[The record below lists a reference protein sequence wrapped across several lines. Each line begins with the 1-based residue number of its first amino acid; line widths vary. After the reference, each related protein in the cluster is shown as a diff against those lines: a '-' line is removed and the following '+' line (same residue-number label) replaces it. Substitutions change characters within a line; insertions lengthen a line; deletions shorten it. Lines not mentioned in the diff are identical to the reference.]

1 MVAVALAAAAFRRI
15 GGNASLRPTM
25 TQPEPSAPRAQAPLR
40 QRVFRAGLWTLVGQ
54 GASHVLRLV
63 SNFVLARLL
72 FPEAFGLMAIVNAVN
87 TGLQMF
93 TEVGVRAAII
103 QHERGD
109 DETFL
114 NTAFT
119 IQVIRGVL
127 VVTVSSLLA
136 WPVAVYLGHEEL
148 IGLLPATA
156 LSSLIDSFGSTN
168 LATAN
173 RHLAFGRLT
182 LVNLVGAV
190 AGLIMRLGIALV
202 WPSVWAFVIGGWAG
216 SLVAMV
222 LSHTVMP
229 GPRNRFCWDAR
240 SRSELLKF
248 GRWVLVATV
257 FVFLGS
263 QADRFIFAKLI
274 PLSLLGVYNIAVML
288 VALPSDVL
296 QRLVGS
302 VLFPALSRVHADQR
316 PMRETLKR
324 VRMPVFAANG
334 ASYAGLILGGPLI
347 VSILYDERYRQAGG
361 LIQVL
366 AVGAWFR
373 TMENVNANAIMAK
386 GHPRMNAFANI
397 VKVVAMV
404 VLIPAA
410 VHFAPEHGF
419 SAALAALVFTDVI
432 KYVVSTVQARM
443 LDVSDIVAELVWT
456 SIILACAGAAWVFE
470 FGALHHLP
478 FMQRTLLEGSLY
490 IVIWV
495 PLLLRAVRALLAE
508 RRRPAQAA

>member
-1 MVAVALAAAAFRRI
+1 M
-15 GGNASLRPTM
+15 N
-25 TQPEPSAPRAQAPLR
+25 QPEVAAPPEQHPLR
-40 QRVFRAGLWTLVGQ
+40 KRVFRAGLWTLVGQ
-54 GASHVLRLV
+54 GASHVLRLI

-103 QHERGD
+103 QHKHGD
-109 DETFL
+109 DEKFL

-119 IQVIRGVL
+119 IQVIRGFL

-136 WPVAVYLGHEEL
+136 WPVALYLGHTEL
-148 IGLLPATA
+148 MGLLPATA

-182 LVNLVGAV
+182 LVTLIGAV
-190 AGLIMRLGIALV
+190 TGLVVRLGIAFV

-216 SLVAMV
+216 SIVGMV

-229 GPRNRFCWDAR
+229 GPRNRFCWDEK
-240 SRSELLKF
+240 SRSELLSF

-274 PLSLLGVYNIAVML
+274 PLSMLGVYNIASML

-316 PMRETLKR
+316 PMRATLRR
-324 VRMPVFAANG
+324 VRLPVFAANG

-347 VSILYDERYRQAGG
+347 VSILYDERYRAAGG
-361 LIQVL
+361 FIQVL

-386 GHPRMNAFANI
+386 GNPRMNAFANI
-397 VKVVAMV
+397 VKVVSMV

-410 VHFAPEHGF
+410 VYLVPEHEF
-419 SAALAALVFTDVI
+419 AAALGALVLTDVI
-432 KYVVSTVQARM
+432 KYVVSAVQARM
-443 LDVSDIVAELVWT
+443 LDVSDIAAELTWT
-456 SIILACAGAAWVFE
+456 SAIVTCAGAAWLFE
-470 FGALHHLP
+470 FGSLHRLS
-478 FMQRTLLEGSLY
+478 FAARTLLEG
-490 IVIWV
+490 VIYLAIWA
-495 PLLLRAVRALLAE
+495 PLLLRALKALLAE
-508 RRRPAQAA
+508 RSRPAQAA